1 MEHNQ
6 HYLHYLHSKSEWFS
20 NFLHFSYHVK
30 LKVFLTLPTLLHSR
44 KLCSNFCVKFT
55 ILSFEKFMIFQLLWT
70 LPTLPTFANIRNI
83 HNIQDTKKWK
93 SVTNRAISIAHCE
106 DKYKSQKII
115 PANDSKPTRHPIC
128 VFETYWWMW
137 LENFEN
143 WSKNDQKRPKNV
155 ENKTNWPKN
164 IQKVRKLLQNSYSGQ
179 KARDL
184 PLKFYWWSPNILGN
198 S

>member
-6 HYLHYLHSKSEWFS
+6 YYLHYLHSKSEWFS
-20 NFLHFSYHVK
+20 NFLHFSYHMK

-93 SVTNRAISIAHCE
+93 SVTNRAISI
-106 DKYKSQKII
+106 YFSQIRPAKHII
-115 PANDSKPTRHPIC
+115 RNSCLSCVDSAICLVHP
-128 VFETYWWMW
+128 E
-137 LENFEN
+137 EA
-143 WSKNDQKRPKNV
+143 K
-155 ENKTNWPKN
+155 
-164 IQKVRKLLQNSYSGQ
+164 G
-179 KARDL
+179 
-184 PLKFYWWSPNILGN
+184 LGYELFTIVWF
-198 S
+198 SWFK